1 MSIPSS
7 ALLVELNISVWQAN
21 KLDRTATDA
30 VTTANAAG
38 NKAAQVRKNLMAG
51 TNQRKDIADYAGG
64 CRLWHHNKTLPW
76 ADKGPRLMP
85 TSLFLD
91 YKSEANV
98 RRSTFNKMVSDFLV
112 AYPSLIQQSQQYMGT
127 LFDPN
132 DYPTAEEIKDKFAF
146 NLVFSPVP
154 ESGDFRIDVPVREL
168 EEVKQGYEQAF
179 NERLGEAMREP
190 WERLHKVLSTIS
202 EKLTDKGDEE
212 KRRYHE
218 TLITN
223 ATDLCSLLTHLNVTD
238 DPKLEEARR
247 QLERVMH
254 GADIETIKESPVA
267 REDMKKKVDTIL
279 KQYSW

>member
-21 KLDRTATDA
+21 KLDRAATDT
-30 VTTANAAG
+30 VTSQNGAG

-98 RRSTFNKMVSDFLV
+98 RKATFEKMVGDFLV

-168 EEVKQGYEQAF
+168 EEVKQGYEDAF
-179 NERLGEAMREP
+179 NARLGEAMREP
-190 WERLHKVLSTIS
+190 WERLHKVLTTIS
-202 EKLTDKGDEE
+202 EKLADKGDEE

-223 ATDLCSLLTHLNVTD
+223 ATDLCSLLTHLNVTA

-247 QLERVMH
+247 QLEQVMN
-254 GADIETIKESPVA
+254 GVDIVSIKESPFV
-267 REDMKKKVDTIL
+267 REDTKKKVDKIL
-279 KQYSW
+279 KQFSW